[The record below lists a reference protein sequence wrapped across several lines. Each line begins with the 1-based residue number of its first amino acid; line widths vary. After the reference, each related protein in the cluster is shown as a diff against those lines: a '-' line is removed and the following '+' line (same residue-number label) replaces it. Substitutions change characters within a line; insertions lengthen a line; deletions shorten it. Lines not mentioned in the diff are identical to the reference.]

1 MSDVSAPTK
10 PTDKQLI
17 YLRALIESRVID
29 FDLPEN
35 ITAETIPDVIDKAK
49 ACPVR
54 PASPEGFY
62 LHDGRAYWVRVS
74 KSSGHPYASVIE
86 KDGIDTA
93 RWRFARW
100 MANRVSVP
108 LTVAEAARM
117 GHASGICHVCASGL
131 VRAECVAAGIH
142 ARCAK
147 RLET

>member
-1 MSDVSAPTK
+1 MTTTTK
-10 PTDKQLI
+10 PSDRQLI
-17 YLRALIESRVID
+17 FLRALIESRVID

-35 ITAETIPDVIDKAK
+35 LTAETIGDVIDKAK

-54 PASPEGFY
+54 PASAEGFY
-62 LHDGRAYWVRVS
+62 VHDGRAYWVRVS
-74 KSSGHPYASVIE
+74 KSSGHPYASVFA

-100 MANRVSVP
+100 MANRLSVV

-131 VRAECVAAGIH
+131 VKAECVAAGIH